1 MNIAVIFS
9 GGGSLVLEHLLVNML
24 STEAFQL
31 TRGNFQPY
39 KETLSHN
46 AE

>member
-1 MNIAVIFS
+1 MNIAAIFS
-9 GGGSLVLEHLLVNML
+9 GGGSLVLEQLQVNTL

-31 TRGNFQPY
+31 SRGNFQPY

-46 AE
+46 VE